1 MQHSF
6 SLSRGF
12 PARLLGS
19 CIFSSF
25 DWATIDDDAFVNT
38 KSPAICDICS
48 LHSFTHDI
56 NLLPSSTLFHPF
68 YPYLY
73 VAYIR
78 SVGLHQKTSFYKLK
92 VCFYLSELLIVIAL
106 PRSSLTYFQVLIS
119 RLSGAHRSVQMPI
132 TRESIFDR
140 ISTIINDDHTMR
152 TVFFGSGNL
161 YMFIG
166 ESFV

>member
-1 MQHSF
+1 M
-6 SLSRGF
+6 
-12 PARLLGS
+12 
-19 CIFSSF
+19 
-25 DWATIDDDAFVNT
+25 NT
-38 KSPAICDICS
+38 KSPVKRDICS